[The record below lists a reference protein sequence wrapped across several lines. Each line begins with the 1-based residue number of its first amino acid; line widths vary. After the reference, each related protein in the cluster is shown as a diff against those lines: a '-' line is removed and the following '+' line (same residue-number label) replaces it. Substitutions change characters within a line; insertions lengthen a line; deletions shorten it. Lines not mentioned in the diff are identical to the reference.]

1 MAKKV
6 ENPEFPHLCVIYKVE
21 GETSFSDGEKE
32 TVYAGKCMKY
42 GNSSLRSFKSN
53 GVYKGDYGL
62 DIPVTGLEL
71 CGWGTTLYF
80 NLSKN

>member
-1 MAKKV
+1 
-6 ENPEFPHLCVIYKVE
+6 
-21 GETSFSDGEKE
+21 
-32 TVYAGKCMKY
+32 MKY

-62 DIPVTGLEL
+62 DIPGLIDVSEGDL
-71 CGWGTTLYF
+71 LDYTAFGRDHRGRNTCDRRGALRMGTTAYF